1 MKRKKSKQ
9 KMEVF
14 SNINYKPNLE
24 RFVSLIRSDI
34 EVLSL
39 SIREADYE
47 YRYDDEDSITVE
59 YKTLETVE
67 QFKKRTKSNFSNE
80 AIENLFALEKFK
92 ELPKEKQNDILENV
106 LKEIV

>member
-1 MKRKKSKQ
+1 MKRKKSRQ
-9 KMEVF
+9 KIEVF
-14 SNINYKPNLE
+14 SDINYKPNLE

-39 SIREADYE
+39 SILEADYDYE
-47 YRYDDEDSITVE
+47 YGYDYEDTITVT

-67 QFKKRTKSNFSNE
+67 QFKKRTKSDFSNE

-92 ELPKEKQNDILENV
+92 ERNLNV
-106 LKEIV
+106 N